1 MMQSPENQPLAD
13 RRNTVACRRRDFRV
27 LNCSVERVGFLAS
40 DAMRIGSRA
49 DLRGFADPLGYTR
62 ADARARRGDKL
73 RRWSSVTAFQHGH
86 ELTEFVP
93 KRMGFDFQR
102 LRRKLA
108 CLFQVGGFATMRF

>member
-49 DLRGFADPLGYTR
+49 DLGGFAAPLGYTR
-62 ADARARRGDKL
+62 ADARVSRGEKL
-73 RRWSSVTAFQHGH
+73 RYCSSVTAFQHGR
-86 ELTEFVP
+86 ELAEFDLI
-93 KRMGFDFQR
+93 RLAFDRQR
-102 LRRKLA
+102 LRP
-108 CLFQVGGFATMRF
+108 